1 MTLLSLL
8 SFISLALDLA
18 YSIAVKDYMNDK
30 RDVRIGLGL
39 LAFSLSFGMTSNAIF
54 TFKYWN
60 ISVLIEQTIT
70 GKDFFI
76 NEKRR
81 NLAFYIFL
89 TATALSPITYCILLG
104 FVFFTEEKY
113 QKLRP
118 VYNISL
124 VILYCTI
131 LGSYLLLADALRRIY
146 KNLKDN
152 TKVELNKTMMLAYLV
167 STILYFFSIVALI
180 WLTIKSDYDPQ
191 AYRAIVGQFI
201 GNFASYFMSAILLVI
216 YWKILVNLPPNDDR

>member
-8 SFISLALDLA
+8 SFISLAFSLG
-18 YSIAVKDYMNDK
+18 YSIAVRDYTNDN
-30 RDVRIGLGL
+30 RDDRIGLGL

-70 GKDFFI
+70 GKDFVI

-89 TATALSPITYCILLG
+89 TVSALSPIIYCILLG
-104 FVFFTEEKY
+104 LVFFSEEHY

-124 VILYCTI
+124 VILYCAI